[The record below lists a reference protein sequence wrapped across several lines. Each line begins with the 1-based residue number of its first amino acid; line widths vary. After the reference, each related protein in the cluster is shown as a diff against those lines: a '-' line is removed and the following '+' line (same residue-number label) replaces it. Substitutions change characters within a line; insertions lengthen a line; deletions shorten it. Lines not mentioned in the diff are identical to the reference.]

1 MIIKARSISQGKAEG
16 YALVSKMPISFYGD
30 VDKKTGIIINKKSD
44 IYMES
49 LKDKVL
55 IFPYSIGSTVGS
67 WIIYALKKNNVA
79 PAAIIVD
86 KADMILASGCLISE
100 IPLLDKPE
108 KDLKNI
114 VKKGDYIRIDEDS
127 IILD

>member
-16 YALVSKMPISFYGD
+16 YALVSKMPISFYGE

-49 LKDKVL
+49 LKNKVL

-114 VKKGDYIRIDEDS
+114 VKKGDYIKIDGDL

>member
-16 YALVSKMPISFYGD
+16 YALVSKMPISFYGE

-49 LKDKVL
+49 LKNKVL

-108 KDLKNI
+108 KDLKNT
-114 VKKGDYIRIDEDS
+114 VKKGDYIKIDGDL

>member
-16 YALVSKMPISFYGD
+16 YALVSKMPISFYGE

-49 LKDKVL
+49 LKDRVL

-114 VKKGDYIRIDEDS
+114 VEKGDYIRIDENL

>member
-16 YALVSKMPISFYGD
+16 YALVSKMPISFYGE

-49 LKDKVL
+49 LKNKVL

-114 VKKGDYIRIDEDS
+114 VKKGNYIKIDGDL

>member
-16 YALVSKMPISFYGD
+16 YALVSKMPISFYGE

-49 LKDKVL
+49 LKNKVL

-108 KDLKNI
+108 VADA
-114 VKKGDYIRIDEDS
+114 EDS
-127 IILD
+127 GC

>member
-1 MIIKARSISQGKAEG
+1 MIIKARSISPGKAEG

>member
-16 YALVSKMPISFYGD
+16 YALVSKMPISFYGE

-49 LKDKVL
+49 LKDRVL

-114 VKKGDYIRIDEDS
+114 VEKGDFIRIDENL

>member
-16 YALVSKMPISFYGD
+16 YALVSKMPISFYGE

-49 LKDKVL
+49 LKNKVL

-67 WIIYALKKNNVA
+67 WIIYALKKNSVA

-114 VKKGDYIRIDEDS
+114 VKKGDYIKIDGDL

>member
-16 YALVSKMPISFYGD
+16 YALVSKMPISFYGE

-49 LKDKVL
+49 LKNKVL

-114 VKKGDYIRIDEDS
+114 VNKFNYIKINGDL